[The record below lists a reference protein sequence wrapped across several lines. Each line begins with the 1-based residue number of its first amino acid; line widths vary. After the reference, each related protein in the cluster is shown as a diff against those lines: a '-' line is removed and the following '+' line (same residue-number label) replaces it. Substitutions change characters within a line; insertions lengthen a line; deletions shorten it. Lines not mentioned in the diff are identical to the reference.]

1 MEGLDLPE
9 GVNPQVVGTSRLE
22 THVLSSGPE
31 DGVPVVFIHG
41 NASSSRFF
49 EDTLAA
55 LAPLSRYRGLAPDLR
70 GFGDSETKPLDAT
83 RGLGDFSDDLRD
95 LVRVLG
101 LESCHLV
108 GWVRGRKCG
117 HAIHD

>member
-1 MEGLDLPE
+1 MHEMEGLDLPE

-49 EDTLAA
+49 DETLAA
-55 LAPLSRYRGLAPDLR
+55 LASLPRYRGLAPDLR
-70 GFGDSETKPLDAT
+70 GSSSTLSKNT
-83 RGLGDFSDDLRD
+83 REAS
-95 LVRVLG
+95 
-101 LESCHLV
+101 S
-108 GWVRGRKCG
+108 GWIGQRAL
-117 HAIHD
+117 HA